1 MQSQRPP
8 AAPRRSGF
16 AAAFFSLL
24 FPGLGHA
31 YLGLWSRALAWA
43 ALPILGV
50 ALVAGLV
57 ANAATFEMLQG
68 WAFEPTI
75 LLSIVGFLL
84 LDLLYR
90 LFCVLDAY
98 RLARAPGQRPGGAAL
113 ASAAGLL
120 AVLAVL
126 VVSHVA
132 IARPVLIAHD
142 SLVDITGGTEEDPLE
157 SFLPGPDE
165 SFVAP
170 FTQPPTPT
178 PDPSASIIPTPEP
191 EPTPT
196 QGPAWDEGG
205 RLNILLIGADAGR
218 AGYTNYLTDT
228 MILVTIDTVTKQTAF
243 ISLPRDTSRLPIP
256 RDWPAYQAWGGFFG
270 SKANTIYTYASRFS
284 PSQYPG
290 PSKNKGFN
298 AMKGILGELYGLT
311 IDYFLAVDLR
321 SFRAIINDLGGVIVD
336 VQNPVYDYHYP
347 ADDSSGHI
355 KLYIPPGIQYME
367 GQEALGYARARH
379 ETSDFDRTAR
389 QQRVIASVREQ
400 LDLSALLAPGV
411 IGDLLETFR
420 SSIKTDIPPAKIPK
434 LIQLAQEIDLDE
446 RISLVLDPPDY
457 SETCYPCPPDGQY
470 VLRANVAKI
479 RKDVGNIFKRD
490 RADVERATEMK
501 SEGAIVHV
509 LNGTRNSNV
518 RTTRISD
525 VLDSFGVN
533 AIVPPV
539 NAGAADSSDFTETVI
554 TVYNGA
560 EQAMPSTIAF
570 LERTFDVTA
579 VTAEDPTQEADIVI
593 VVGTGTPLIKS
604 APHPCHTRTG
614 PGGWTGPPSFVG
626 G

>member
-1 MQSQRPP
+1 MLGVTGGIPIGYGSMQSQRPP
-8 AAPRRSGF
+8 AAPTKSGF
-16 AAAFFSLL
+16 AAAFFSLV

-31 YLGLWSRALAWA
+31 YLGHWSRALAWA
-43 ALPILGV
+43 ALPILSV

-57 ANAATFEMLQG
+57 ANPATFETIEG
-68 WAFEPTI
+68 WAFEPTV
-75 LLSIVGFLL
+75 LMGIVGFLL
-84 LDLLYR
+84 VDLVYR

-98 RLARAPGQRPGGAAL
+98 RLARTPGERPGGAVL

-120 AVLAVL
+120 AVLGVL

-142 SLVDITGGTEEDPLE
+142 SLVDITGGTEEQPLE
-157 SFLPGPDE
+157 SFVIGPDE
-165 SFVAP
+165 SFVVP

-178 PDPSASIIPTPEP
+178 PDPSVPVVPTLAP

-205 RLNILLIGADAGR
+205 RLNILLIGADGGR
-218 AGYTNYLTDT
+218 VGYTNYLTDT
-228 MILVTIDTVTKQTAF
+228 MILVTIDTLTKQTAF

-256 RDWPAYQAWGGFFG
+256 RDWPAYQAWGGLFG
-270 SKANTIYTYASRFS
+270 SKANTIYTYAARIS

-290 PSKNKGFN
+290 PNKNKGFN
-298 AMKGILGELYGLT
+298 AMKGILGELFGLT
-311 IDYFLAVDLR
+311 IDYFVAVDLK
-321 SFRAIINDLGGVIVD
+321 SFRAIINDLGGVIID
-336 VQNPVYDYHYP
+336 VQNPVYDFHYP

-367 GQEALGYARARH
+367 GQEALGYARARK

-389 QQRVIASVREQ
+389 QQRVITSVREQ
-400 LDLSALLAPGV
+400 LDLSSLLAPGV
-411 IGDLLETFR
+411 IQELLGTFR
-420 SSIKTDIPPAKIPK
+420 SSLKTDIPPAKIPK

-501 SEGAIVHV
+501 GEGALVHV

-518 RTTRISD
+518 KTTKISD

-533 AIVPPV
+533 AIVPPISG
-539 NAGAADSSDFTETVI
+539 GAAVSSDFSETVI

-560 EQAMPSTIAF
+560 EQAMPITIAF
-570 LERTFDVTA
+570 LEQTFDVTA
-579 VTAEDPTQEADIVI
+579 VTADDPTQEADIAII
-593 VVGTGTPLIKS
+593 VGSGTPLIKE
-604 APHPCHTRTG
+604 
-614 PGGWTGPPSFVG
+614 
-626 G
+626 